1 MEASMGF
8 WGVVVRPGETV
19 RCDPPGEFYYH
30 ISQIALE
37 PGELNENVQV
47 FVEVDGKRTLL
58 GTLLAEHCPQ
68 LATDLVFE
76 KEFELLHTSKTYTI
90 FFSGYQ
96 AEDTRGSD
104 SPTKEGIC
112 SCTLLLVISDVSP
125 TLGLMIT
132 IRCDVSGD
140 ESDEEVPLAIPL
152 YPNSDDDKIKEAQYS
167 PSKLA
172 ELKSAAAASPI
183 PKAVVEERKNYGKS
197 KADDDDSG
205 EEDGDSSGES
215 ESSDDEDMIDE
226 QDSSDDESSDEEET
240 PSKNT
245 EGKNRPVETPLKRPP
260 QKKAKLAT
268 PIMDSKAG
276 TVTGKRSGYVHVAT
290 PHPAKQAKKTPASN
304 DMPQHSSGYV
314 HVATPYPAKQ
324 AKKTSANNGM
334 SKHSGYACKS
344 CHK

>member
-104 SPTKEGIC
+104 SPTKE
-112 SCTLLLVISDVSP
+112 
-125 TLGLMIT
+125 
-132 IRCDVSGD
+132 GD